1 MRYTFTLSRGG
12 AFAVASGAAVGTALV
27 FAAGLLVGAA
37 AAVPGEDALLLAD
50 SARLSAQFAAVD
62 STGAAEDS
70 AEAEV
75 GPYDGCPDADPRSA
89 SWTGEWGGGAYG
101 TALRAVDLPPAP
113 FTGGPDPYELD
124 DADGRTMGTFADEDP
139 ALALLRRMETRGEVG
154 FIDARLGLDGAPVFR
169 VRAGSPEE
177 AP

>member
-12 AFAVASGAAVGTALV
+12 VFAVASGAALGTALV

-37 AAVPGEDALLLAD
+37 AAVPKEDALLRAD
-50 SARLSAQFAAVD
+50 SARLAAVY
-62 STGAAEDS
+62 AAADS
-70 AEAEV
+70 AAARDTAGA
-75 GPYDGCPDADPRSA
+75 GPYDGCPEADPSSA
-89 SWTGEWGGGAYG
+89 SWSGEWGGGAYG

-113 FTGGPDPYELD
+113 HTGGPDPFELD
-124 DADGRTMGTFADEDP
+124 DADGRTVGTFAHEDP
-139 ALALLRRMETRGEVG
+139 ALALLARMGARGEDG
-154 FIDARLGLDGAPVFR
+154 YIDARTGAEGAPVFR